1 MAGRDILSCV
11 VRFRVMDQEA
21 EEGYAAETWKN
32 RELFQS
38 WISYYTAFVMEQGK
52 KDICYVTG
60 EYTVCTGKHTEW
72 YTGVQTGLSLF
83 PPMKMEA
90 LSIPETGSGKGS
102 MRCPSAWSQ
111 ALRLT
116 AL

>member
-1 MAGRDILSCV
+1 M

-52 KDICYVTG
+52 KDICYATG
-60 EYTVCTGKHTEW
+60 EYTVCTGKHTNGIR
-72 YTGVQTGLSLF
+72 GVQTGLSLF

-90 LSIPETGSGKGS
+90 LSIPETGSGRIDAVS
-102 MRCPSAWSQ
+102 SAWLQ
-111 ALRLT
+111 VLRLT